1 MSEAMRIGIIGCDTS
16 HVTAFTKVLHDESEP
31 YHVAG
36 GRVVA
41 AYPSFSRD
49 VANSKNRV
57 DGFTSE
63 LRENWQMNICQSVE
77 EVLEQVDVVLLESVD
92 GRRHLAELRP
102 VVEAGKPVF
111 VDKPFAAN
119 LADAKEMVRL
129 LNEAGVGCFSSSAL
143 RFDPNVKALLDQMQ
157 PGEILA
163 CDAFGPA
170 PLEPTNPGLFWYGI
184 HGVEMLYTLMGAG
197 CKSVCCTSTDDYDLV
212 VGCWGDRI
220 GTVRGV
226 RAGKSD
232 YEATVFCEGGVHHV
246 ARNREVPI
254 YAGLLAQIMEF
265 FRTGRAPVGLDETLE
280 IMAFMEAALVSSQN
294 GGRPVDLGGMLAEK

>member
-57 DGFTSE
+57 EGFTSE
-63 LRENWQMNICQSVE
+63 LRENWQVNICQSVE

-294 GGRPVDLGGMLAEK
+294 GGRPVDLGGMLAEM